1 MSVDDI
7 NLMIFQI
14 YSFICLVAYMDF
26 QLIFVDLPEGLPKIT
41 NHLPAT
47 GRHGPSFFASSC
59 SAANEEVVFPVTN
72 GRS

>member
-1 MSVDDI
+1 
-7 NLMIFQI
+7 
-14 YSFICLVAYMDF
+14 MDF
-26 QLIFVDLPEGLPKIT
+26 QLIFDDLPEGLPKIT